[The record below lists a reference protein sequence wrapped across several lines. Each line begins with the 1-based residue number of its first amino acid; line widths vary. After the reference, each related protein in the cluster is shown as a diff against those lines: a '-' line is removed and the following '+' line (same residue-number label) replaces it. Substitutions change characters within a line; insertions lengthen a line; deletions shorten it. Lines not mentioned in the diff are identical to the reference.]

1 MKKKQESGRS
11 MVEMV
16 GVLAVMGLITAGAFV
31 LINSGLKTQKR
42 SSATDEIDVIAANVR
57 AMVAQ
62 SENKDTPY
70 SGLPANCTGN
80 TATTAKSLAAGLLGS
95 DNSTVTS
102 AYGTGTTYAVCRG
115 DNDGKTFAV
124 ALSGIKAGECQALA
138 TRSYSHGSGACATG
152 TGNNPNVVTIT
163 FTE

>member
-57 AMVAQ
+57 SMVAQ
-62 SENKDTPY
+62 ADDKDKPY
-70 SGLPANCTGN
+70 KGLPANCTGN
-80 TATTAKSLAAGLLGS
+80 TATTAQSLAAGLLGS
-95 DNSTVTS
+95 DKSKVES
-102 AYGTGTTYAVCRG
+102 AYGKGTAYAVCMAA
-115 DNDGKTFAV
+115 DGAKFSV
-124 ALSGIKAGECQALA
+124 ALSGITAGECQALA
-138 TRSYSHGSGACATG
+138 TRSYSHGSGACT
-152 TGNNPNVVTIT
+152 TGNTNVVTIT